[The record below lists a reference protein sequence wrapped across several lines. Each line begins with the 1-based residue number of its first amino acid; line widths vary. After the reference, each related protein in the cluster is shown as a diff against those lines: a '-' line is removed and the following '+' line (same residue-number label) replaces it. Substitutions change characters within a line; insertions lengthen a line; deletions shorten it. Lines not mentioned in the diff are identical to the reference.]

1 MKSPQQIADLIF
13 KHLRNELTEAER
25 IELNEWRQE
34 SPENQEKF
42 TKLTDPQHLQA
53 LMQDFYSYKE
63 KAWNKL
69 LEKVPELRKASLH
82 IQRRTWWRWPAVAA
96 AILVIIGAG
105 IYIQRQYT
113 EKQLIAKHPNEIVND
128 VPPGTNMAI
137 LTLSN
142 GSKIILDSA
151 HTGTLTNQGNSKIV
165 KLDSGKLA
173 YQTTNIG
180 QQSTVV
186 QFNTLSTPRGGQFQ
200 LVLPDG
206 SRLWLN
212 AATTLRFP
220 TSFEGKERKVELSGE
235 AYMEV
240 SKDPSRPFK
249 VRINH
254 GNQEQAEVEVLGT
267 HFNIMADT
275 DEASVAATLLEG
287 RIKIIMGG
295 TEKTIQPGEQA
306 KIMNHSDQIQII
318 KNIDLSAVVAWK
330 NGRTFFKNADTR
342 SIMRMIS
349 RWYDVDVV
357 YQGKVPEG
365 GITGGVSR
373 NANLSDLLKVLEH
386 NNIHVTMEGKKLTVM
401 P

>member
-1 MKSPQQIADLIF
+1 MHSPQKIADLLF
-13 KHLRNELTEAER
+13 KQLRNELTEAER
-25 IELNEWRQE
+25 IELNVWRQE
-34 SPENQEKF
+34 SVENEKKF
-42 TKLTDPQHLQA
+42 KELTDPQHLQA

-69 LEKVPELRKASLH
+69 LEKVPELRDAPLPM
-82 IQRRTWWRWPAVAA
+82 QRRPWWRWPAVAA
-96 AILVIIGAG
+96 TILVIIGAG
-105 IYIQRQYT
+105 LYIHYHTERQS
-113 EKQLIAKHPNEIVND
+113 IAKLSNEIVNE
-128 VPPGTNMAI
+128 VPPGTNKAI

-151 HTGTLTNQGNSKIV
+151 HKGTVANQGNSKIV
-165 KLDSGKLA
+165 KLDSGKLV
-173 YQTTNIG
+173 YQSTNIG
-180 QQSTVV
+180 QPSTVV

-206 SRLWLN
+206 SRVWLN
-212 AATTLRFP
+212 AATTLLFP
-220 TSFEGKERKVELSGE
+220 SSFDGKERKVELSGE
-235 AYMEV
+235 AYMEI

-254 GNQEQAEVEVLGT
+254 GNQEEAEVEVLGT

-275 DEASVAATLLEG
+275 DEVSVAATLLEG

-295 TEKTIQPGEQA
+295 SEKTIQPGEQA
-306 KIMNHSDQIQII
+306 KIMNHSDQIKII